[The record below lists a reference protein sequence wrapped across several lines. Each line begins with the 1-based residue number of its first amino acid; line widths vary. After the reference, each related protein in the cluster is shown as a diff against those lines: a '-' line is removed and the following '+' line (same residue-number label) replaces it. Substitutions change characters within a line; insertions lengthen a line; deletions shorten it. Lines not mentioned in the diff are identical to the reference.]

1 MLQVFCTRPSLQGW
15 RWCDPPPC
23 WSKHWHLSLLRPL
36 HYHIALS
43 SPKCTGL
50 NSDILSLVFYA
61 SQVIANTY
69 SKVRSWTT
77 SLLWREGCD
86 GGWKTERCND
96 FFQPP
101 LRKADILITTEQRH
115 CIYHPSQDRK
125 KTCGRARSGY
135 YQISCITRISPH
147 FPPLPGPDGLYVPS
161 QGDVACWWAAKLSME
176 GIQVLSRSGQPSQQ
190 IAKESSISCLHS
202 VHTHEDTLKS
212 FCTYS
217 VATNV
222 DLVSGILGGLVL
234 SPFLRY
240 FSRHFHDLSFMAIV
254 ITNKIRQNKPYWGM
268 NGSVFV

>member
-86 GGWKTERCND
+86 GWWKTERCND
-96 FFQPP
+96 FLQPP

-125 KTCGRARSGY
+125 KTCGRVRSASPGY
-135 YQISCITRISPH
+135 HHTS
-147 FPPLPGPDGLYVPS
+147 LPCLGLMGCMCLLRVTLLADEQRNS
-161 QGDVACWWAAKLSME
+161 LWKVSKCCQDLDSL
-176 GIQVLSRSGQPSQQ
+176 LSRLP
-190 IAKESSISCLHS
+190 
-202 VHTHEDTLKS
+202 KS
-212 FCTYS
+212 PAFPVY
-217 VATNV
+217 
-222 DLVSGILGGLVL
+222 IL
-234 SPFLRY
+234 Y
-240 FSRHFHDLSFMAIV
+240 
-254 ITNKIRQNKPYWGM
+254 IRMRTP
-268 NGSVFV
+268 